1 MKAVHL
7 CEIDTPKGFRL
18 DGIWFG
24 PKRAKRVII
33 LIHGLGGNMLNSVAH
48 SFAEVLVSRDTA
60 VLSFNNRGYG
70 IISKIYKA
78 APKTKKG
85 YTRIVA
91 GSAHEKFEDCT
102 DDIDGAVR
110 YAKKHGAK
118 EVYVAGHS
126 TGCQK
131 SIYWASKGNT
141 AGVSGIILLAPVSDY
156 AGMRKEVSAKRIV
169 HATEIAKK
177 MIKAKRGHD
186 LMPSA
191 VWSELVDAQRYVS
204 LYSKK
209 GNEEIFTYWDPLRT
223 PKHLRSV
230 KLPILAVLAGKDE
243 YWDRPVGEIADW
255 FLKHLYSGEVAVIPG
270 VAHSF
275 HGGQKIAARAIDGF
289 MKERYN

>member
-48 SFAEVLVSRDTA
+48 SFTDALVDANTA

-70 IISKIYKA
+70 IVSKIYKS

-85 YTRIVA
+85 YTRIIA
-91 GSAHEKFEDCT
+91 GAAHEKFEECV

-110 YAKKHGAK
+110 YVKKHVGK
-118 EVYVAGHS
+118 EVYLAGHS

-131 SIYWASKGNT
+131 SIYWASRDRA

-156 AGMRKEVSAKRIV
+156 AGMSREVSEKKIAR
-169 HATEIAKK
+169 ATEIAKK
-177 MIKAKRGHD
+177 MVKTKRGHE
-186 LMPSA
+186 LMSPA
-191 VWSELVDAQRYVS
+191 VWPEMVDAQRFVS

-209 GNEEIFTYWDPLRT
+209 GNEEIFTYWDPAHA
-223 PKHLRSV
+223 PKLLRSV
-230 KLPILAVLAGKDE
+230 RLPVLAVLAEKDE

-255 FLKHLYSGEVAVIPG
+255 FLEHLFAGEVAVIPE

-275 HGGQKIAARAIDGF
+275 HGGQKMVARAIGVF